1 MELGLMEK
9 LRKRTINLFKT
20 YEEPEL
26 DAEGKLIN
34 KKMKLKVE
42 QQMGEG
48 AEDIDMSIVED

>member
-42 QQMGEG
+42 
-48 AEDIDMSIVED
+48 